1 MKAGKT
7 SCQVDQ
13 PKPEMERPTVWGEP
27 TEVQVAIY
35 IIGQQMAWRSVPES
49 VEIRPEGTVIS
60 DKRSGVGFS
69 QPLIYL
75 SARTP
80 KLFPLC
86 DMQAHQSSHHAP
98 S

>member
-60 DKRSGVGFS
+60 RQKEWGRFFAAVDLPECSDTET
-69 QPLIYL
+69 I
-75 SARTP
+75 SAVRYAGPP
-80 KLFPLC
+80 K
-86 DMQAHQSSHHAP
+86 
-98 S
+98 